1 MDLGGSSTGEMPW
14 QSGSGP
20 AAHCCFSSLRASQT
34 QAVLFGQFI
43 FFLKFLHNKVHIFS
57 MIERTQSVQ
66 FSGLKE
72 KSMLV
77 IANVVFAMM
86 ARGFLLQPS
95 KSRWV
100 FFFGHSFP
108 KKYYTINNYPL
119 V

>member
-1 MDLGGSSTGEMPW
+1 
-14 QSGSGP
+14 
-20 AAHCCFSSLRASQT
+20 
-34 QAVLFGQFI
+34 
-43 FFLKFLHNKVHIFS
+43 

-100 FFFGHSFP
+100 FFGYSFP
-108 KKYYTINNYPL
+108 KKYYTINNHPL

>member
-1 MDLGGSSTGEMPW
+1 
-14 QSGSGP
+14 
-20 AAHCCFSSLRASQT
+20 
-34 QAVLFGQFI
+34 
-43 FFLKFLHNKVHIFS
+43 

-86 ARGFLLQPS
+86 ARGFLLQPR
-95 KSRWV
+95 KSRWG
-100 FFFGHSFP
+100 FFGHSFP

>member
-1 MDLGGSSTGEMPW
+1 
-14 QSGSGP
+14 
-20 AAHCCFSSLRASQT
+20 
-34 QAVLFGQFI
+34 
-43 FFLKFLHNKVHIFS
+43 

>member
-1 MDLGGSSTGEMPW
+1 MDLGGGSTGEMPW

-72 KSMLV
+72 KSMF

-95 KSRWV
+95 KSRWG
-100 FFFGHSFP
+100 FSFGHPFP